1 LAKLIAAKIIA
12 ICISRALQ
20 LPYYEYERNDL
31 LMHLFEDNDFL
42 TNTLNVIPFPI
53 LVVDDDVRILFWN
66 SAALCLLGS
75 EEVYQQRGGE
85 VLNCIHS
92 RDIEEGCGH
101 GPHCKTCIV
110 RNSVNEASR
119 GGKVYRKKTIM
130 KKQIGDKVAEV
141 PLLVTTSPFP
151 YKNRSLTLLIMEDIH
166 EMMEVG
172 GLLPICANCKKI
184 RSGDNKWQQIEG
196 YIKDHIVDID
206 FTHGLCPDCMMEL
219 YPEITKNQKANS

>member
-1 LAKLIAAKIIA
+1 MPL
-12 ICISRALQ
+12 
-20 LPYYEYERNDL
+20 
-31 LMHLFEDNDFL
+31 HLFEDNDFL

-66 SAALCLLGS
+66 AAALRLLGN

-92 RDIEEGCGH
+92 GDTEEGCGH
-101 GPHCKTCIV
+101 GPHCKTCVV

-119 GGKVYRKKTIM
+119 GGKVYRKKTMM
-130 KKQIGDKVAEV
+130 KKQIGDIVTEV
-141 PLLVTTSPFP
+141 PLLVTTSP
-151 YKNRSLTLLIMEDIH
+151 YIYNNRSLTLLILEDIH

-184 RSGDNKWQQIEG
+184 RSGTDKWQQIEG
-196 YIKDHIVDID
+196 YIKEHIVDVD
-206 FTHGLCPDCMMEL
+206 FTHGLCPDCMKEF
-219 YPEITKNQKANS
+219 YPEYTNKGKK